1 MTTAEDGADG
11 GGGNLTTAG
20 NGLAGTAK
28 PIAATS
34 TTPLVN
40 NEQQPPPANYGG
52 SSNSIASRSNNHNY
66 GGHDGDFVTV
76 NEDRDLARGLQQRH
90 VSLIAIAG
98 AIGTGLFL
106 GLGSSVQTGGPLGA
120 LLGYATVGLI
130 VCAVQFALGEV
141 TALLPVTGSFVRH
154 AEFLVDPALGFAV
167 GWNIVYGNWLS
178 IPAEI
183 SALCVLFEFW
193 TDLNPALW
201 ICLAILLT
209 FAVGVSLVRVYGEV
223 EFWFALLK
231 ILFIVFLIV
240 LGLVISLGGVPGVPR
255 RGFSYWVEPGA
266 FVEHVAAGPWGRFLG
281 YWAVMSSAVFSFAG
295 TESVA
300 MAAAETRSPRQVIPR
315 ACKRVFARVALFYIL
330 AVIVVGMLV
339 ASDDPRLDDQSGTA
353 AQSPFVIAAG
363 EAGITAIPHVVNA
376 IVITSA
382 WSSANQALLAGTRVL
397 YALALKR
404 QAPAVLLRTTSWGVP
419 WVCVSVQTA
428 FMFLAFMTLSQ
439 GALTVFYWFVSLTA
453 AGVLVS
459 WSAILLNHQRLLLA
473 MRAQGIPLSA
483 LPWHNGWTRFSTPVA
498 LVLCLLIL
506 FTAGFEVFTV
516 GGWDTSAFVSHYLD
530 IPLVLVAFGVW
541 KVVKKTRFV
550 KLEDIPLREA
560 LEEIER
566 NPEPIEPEPKGWQK
580 TFGFL
585 WD

>member
-1 MTTAEDGADG
+1 M
-11 GGGNLTTAG
+11 
-20 NGLAGTAK
+20 
-28 PIAATS
+28 I
-34 TTPLVN
+34 
-40 NEQQPPPANYGG
+40 
-52 SSNSIASRSNNHNY
+52 
-66 GGHDGDFVTV
+66 TV
-76 NEDRDLARGLQQRH
+76 
-90 VSLIAIAG
+90 
-98 AIGTGLFL
+98 
-106 GLGSSVQTGGPLGA
+106 
-120 LLGYATVGLI
+120 
-130 VCAVQFALGEV
+130 
-141 TALLPVTGSFVRH
+141 
-154 AEFLVDPALGFAV
+154 
-167 GWNIVYGNWLS
+167 
-178 IPAEI
+178 
-183 SALCVLFEFW
+183 
-193 TDLNPALW
+193 
-201 ICLAILLT
+201 
-209 FAVGVSLVRVYGEV
+209 
-223 EFWFALLK
+223 
-231 ILFIVFLIV
+231 
-240 LGLVISLGGVPGVPR
+240 
-255 RGFSYWVEPGA
+255 
-266 FVEHVAAGPWGRFLG
+266 
-281 YWAVMSSAVFSFAG
+281 
-295 TESVA
+295 
-300 MAAAETRSPRQVIPR
+300 
-315 ACKRVFARVALFYIL
+315 
-330 AVIVVGMLV
+330 
-339 ASDDPRLDDQSGTA
+339 
-353 AQSPFVIAAG
+353 
-363 EAGITAIPHVVNA
+363 
-376 IVITSA
+376 
-382 WSSANQALLAGTRVL
+382 

-516 GGWDTSAFVSHYLD
+516 GRWDTSAFVSHYLD

>member
-1 MTTAEDGADG
+1 M
-11 GGGNLTTAG
+11 LTR
-20 NGLAGTAK
+20 
-28 PIAATS
+28 
-34 TTPLVN
+34 
-40 NEQQPPPANYGG
+40 
-52 SSNSIASRSNNHNY
+52 SRS
-66 GGHDGDFVTV
+66 FP
-76 NEDRDLARGLQQRH
+76 GLQ
-90 VSLIAIAG
+90 
-98 AIGTGLFL
+98 
-106 GLGSSVQTGGPLGA
+106 
-120 LLGYATVGLI
+120 
-130 VCAVQFALGEV
+130 
-141 TALLPVTGSFVRH
+141 
-154 AEFLVDPALGFAV
+154 
-167 GWNIVYGNWLS
+167 VYGNWLS

-382 WSSANQALLAGTRVL
+382 WSSANQALLAGTRVCKHL
-397 YALALKR
+397 HELFIPRPVYSMSCRHLPLPKQAYCSYSETHAPYRNILPYYLKR
-404 QAPAVLLRTTSWGVP
+404 
-419 WVCVSVQTA
+419 
-428 FMFLAFMTLSQ
+428 
-439 GALTVFYWFVSLTA
+439 
-453 AGVLVS
+453 
-459 WSAILLNHQRLLLA
+459 
-473 MRAQGIPLSA
+473 
-483 LPWHNGWTRFSTPVA
+483 
-498 LVLCLLIL
+498 
-506 FTAGFEVFTV
+506 
-516 GGWDTSAFVSHYLD
+516 
-530 IPLVLVAFGVW
+530 
-541 KVVKKTRFV
+541 
-550 KLEDIPLREA
+550 
-560 LEEIER
+560 EEI
-566 NPEPIEPEPKGWQK
+566 
-580 TFGFL
+580 TDFG
-585 WD
+585 